1 MAEDQPTATLVVL
14 RGARHG
20 RKYTLGEAAFRIG
33 REAPCELVLQDD
45 FVAPLHT
52 VLESR
57 GGLWVAVNR
66 GMNGTLVNGSRIEGP
81 RTLAPGDKIQ
91 IGAETVLEFQ
101 VAAAEPK
108 KKRKEKK
115 KKDATGAKKPLWE
128 NPVVIAGASVY
139 LLLILV
145 FFVWVG
151 GRSSSDG
158 KHDLN
163 RQVVE
168 AVSAKTREFLINDP
182 AIVARDSG
190 EVGIDAAAEFSSDF
204 HALVAARRSGAGDVE
219 ARADRIVEAAEH
231 ELFQAWNLER
241 QQRWGEA
248 MERYRRVTW
257 MIPPYRASA
266 TRLAAERIR
275 VIRTLMKK

>member
-20 RKYTLGEAAFRIG
+20 RKYALGEAAFRIG

-81 RTLAPGDKIQ
+81 RTLAPGDQIQ

-108 KKRKEKK
+108 KKRKERK

-128 NPVVIAGASVY
+128 NPVVIGGASVY

-158 KHDLN
+158 KNDLD
-163 RQVVE
+163 RQMVE
-168 AVSAKTREFLINDP
+168 AVSAKTREFLISDP
-182 AIVARDSG
+182 TIVARDSG

-204 HALVAARRSGAGDVE
+204 HALVAARRSGASDVSSRPPRTSCSRPGIWSGSNAG
-219 ARADRIVEAAEH
+219 AR
-231 ELFQAWNLER
+231 Q
-241 QQRWGEA
+241 
-248 MERYRRVTW
+248 
-257 MIPPYRASA
+257 
-266 TRLAAERIR
+266 
-275 VIRTLMKK
+275 